1 MKANPYRTILGTM
14 GSVGVLL
21 GVLLVALGSGPF
33 AGGGLLVFG
42 TVISVIGLVT
52 VVGWAVLSGVEW
64 AMREREA
71 RADANQVSERR

>member
-1 MKANPYRTILGTM
+1 M

-33 AGGGLLVFG
+33 AGGGLMVFG

-71 RADANQVSERR
+71 RVDADQVPDER

>member
-1 MKANPYRTILGTM
+1 M

-33 AGGGLLVFG
+33 AGGGLMVFG

-52 VVGWAVLSGVEW
+52 AVGWAVLSGIEW
-64 AMREREA
+64 AMREHA
-71 RADANQVSERR
+71 VKADPPA

>member
-1 MKANPYRTILGTM
+1 MKANPYRTILGTT

-64 AMREREA
+64 AMRERAAMAEA
-71 RADANQVSERR
+71 DSVPGEH

>member
-1 MKANPYRTILGTM
+1 MKANPYRTILGTT

-33 AGGGLLVFG
+33 AGGGLMVFG

-52 VVGWAVLSGVEW
+52 VVGWTVLSGVEW
-64 AMREREA
+64 AMRERDA
-71 RADANQVSERR
+71 RADVEPVQGEH